1 MAVELAGRQIRV
13 NTLVGGAIDTEFL
26 GGMMRDDEI
35 VALAERQI
43 ALGRIGHA
51 DDLAAAVPAILSDSF
66 AWATGSL
73 IELSGGAGPVATR
86 PHPPVP
92 LDG

>member
-1 MAVELAGRQIRV
+1 
-13 NTLVGGAIDTEFL
+13 
-26 GGMMRDDEI
+26 MMRSDEV
-35 VALAERQI
+35 VALTARQI

-73 IELSGGAGPVATR
+73 IEVSGGQS
-86 PHPPVP
+86 
-92 LDG
+92 LQ